1 MINNLIML
9 EDKSLDPA
17 KIGGVQ
23 GHGGT
28 GSKEYDLF
36 LIEKFLVG
44 KTIRVYWSEAGHQ
57 LNSDKGWITSMSI
70 KGKLEHKGN
79 WFRVLVENDIYTYF
93 GFDDILTVAVRKEK
107 LHCISLRS
115 KNNQ

>member
-1 MINNLIML
+1 MF

-44 KTIRVYWSEAGHQ
+44 KTIRDY
-57 LNSDKGWITSMSI
+57 
-70 KGKLEHKGN
+70 
-79 WFRVLVENDIYTYF
+79 
-93 GFDDILTVAVRKEK
+93 
-107 LHCISLRS
+107 
-115 KNNQ
+115 